1 MNLDDKSLFLD
12 AMEDVQPLKR
22 NNDVHWHPGRN
33 SRAPQRVDTLQ
44 LDNFLTTGYLD
55 IVPLATPLEF
65 KREGLQSG
73 VLDKLR
79 RGKYSQQASLS
90 LLRQPVEQCRQ
101 MLFAFMVQAQK
112 EGLRNVLIVHGKGRD
127 DQSHANIIRSYLARW
142 LEELPEVQAF
152 CAALPHHGG
161 SGACYVARVN
171 RRRRSRRP
179 GSSTPSAVVSA
190 EAASARGRLFAA
202 PAARARSSRGPS
214 SGPHAPRR

>member
-79 RGKYSQQASLS
+79 RASPCCAS
-90 LLRQPVEQCRQ
+90 RWSS
-101 MLFAFMVQAQK
+101 A
-112 EGLRNVLIVHGKGRD
+112 GRC
-127 DQSHANIIRSYLARW
+127 SSPLW
-142 LEELPEVQAF
+142 
-152 CAALPHHGG
+152 C
-161 SGACYVARVN
+161 
-171 RRRRSRRP
+171 RRRK
-179 GSSTPSAVVSA
+179 
-190 EAASARGRLFAA
+190 RGYAMC
-202 PAARARSSRGPS
+202 
-214 SGPHAPRR
+214 

>member
-112 EGLRNVLIVHGKGRD
+112 EGVTQCAD
-127 DQSHANIIRSYLARW
+127 RSRQRPRRPVPRQYYPQL
-142 LEELPEVQAF
+142 
-152 CAALPHHGG
+152 
-161 SGACYVARVN
+161 SGALAGRAAGGAGLL
-171 RRRRSRRP
+171 RR
-179 GSSTPSAVVSA
+179 
-190 EAASARGRLFAA
+190 ASASWRQRRLLCRAA
-202 PAARARSSRGPS
+202 
-214 SGPHAPRR
+214 

>member
-90 LLRQPVEQCRQ
+90 LLCRPSAPRFRI
-101 MLFAFMVQAQK
+101 M
-112 EGLRNVLIVHGKGRD
+112 
-127 DQSHANIIRSYLARW
+127 
-142 LEELPEVQAF
+142 
-152 CAALPHHGG
+152 AAAAPAM
-161 SGACYVARVN
+161 SRCVN

>member
-22 NNDVHWHPGRN
+22 KNDVHWHPGRN

-79 RGKYSQQASLS
+79 RGKCSQQAS
-90 LLRQPVEQCRQ
+90 
-101 MLFAFMVQAQK
+101 
-112 EGLRNVLIVHGKGRD
+112 
-127 DQSHANIIRSYLARW
+127 RW
-142 LEELPEVQAF
+142 NSADRCSSPLW
-152 CAALPHHGG
+152 C
-161 SGACYVARVN
+161 
-171 RRRRSRRP
+171 RRRK
-179 GSSTPSAVVSA
+179 
-190 EAASARGRLFAA
+190 RGYVMC
-202 PAARARSSRGPS
+202 
-214 SGPHAPRR
+214 

>member
-22 NNDVHWHPGRN
+22 KNDVHWHPGRN

-79 RGKYSQQASLS
+79 RGKYSQQASLPS
-90 LLRQPVEQCRQ
+90 
-101 MLFAFMVQAQK
+101 
-112 EGLRNVLIVHGKGRD
+112 
-127 DQSHANIIRSYLARW
+127 RW
-142 LEELPEVQAF
+142 NSADRCSSPLW
-152 CAALPHHGG
+152 C
-161 SGACYVARVN
+161 
-171 RRRRSRRP
+171 RRRK
-179 GSSTPSAVVSA
+179 
-190 EAASARGRLFAA
+190 RGYVMC
-202 PAARARSSRGPS
+202 
-214 SGPHAPRR
+214 

>member
-1 MNLDDKSLFLD
+1 M
-12 AMEDVQPLKR
+12 
-22 NNDVHWHPGRN
+22 
-33 SRAPQRVDTLQ
+33 
-44 LDNFLTTGYLD
+44 
-55 IVPLATPLEF
+55 
-65 KREGLQSG
+65 
-73 VLDKLR
+73 LDKLR

-161 SGACYVARVN
+161 SAGSTRSIISRAVIWPAC
-171 RRRRSRRP
+171 
-179 GSSTPSAVVSA
+179 TPTLSAA
-190 EAASARGRLFAA
+190 WTC
-202 PAARARSSRGPS
+202 P
-214 SGPHAPRR
+214 

>member
-33 SRAPQRVDTLQ
+33 SRARNASITLQ

-79 RGKYSQQASLS
+79 RGKYSQQAKPPPRCASRWNS
-90 LLRQPVEQCRQ
+90 AGRCSSP
-101 MLFAFMVQAQK
+101 FMVQAQK
-112 EGLRNVLIVHGKGRD
+112 EGVTQCADRSRQRPRRPVPRQYYPQLSGALAGRAAGGAGLLRRASASWR
-127 DQSHANIIRSYLARW
+127 QRR
-142 LEELPEVQAF
+142 LPC
-152 CAALPHHGG
+152 CAA
-161 SGACYVARVN
+161 
-171 RRRRSRRP
+171 
-179 GSSTPSAVVSA
+179 
-190 EAASARGRLFAA
+190 
-202 PAARARSSRGPS
+202 
-214 SGPHAPRR
+214 

>member
-79 RGKYSQQASLS
+79 RGNTASRRAS
-90 LLRQPVEQCRQ
+90 PCCASRWNS
-101 MLFAFMVQAQK
+101 A
-112 EGLRNVLIVHGKGRD
+112 GRC
-127 DQSHANIIRSYLARW
+127 SSPLW
-142 LEELPEVQAF
+142 
-152 CAALPHHGG
+152 C
-161 SGACYVARVN
+161 
-171 RRRRSRRP
+171 RRRK
-179 GSSTPSAVVSA
+179 
-190 EAASARGRLFAA
+190 RGYAMC
-202 PAARARSSRGPS
+202 
-214 SGPHAPRR
+214 

>member
-79 RGKYSQQASLS
+79 REIQPAGEPL

-112 EGLRNVLIVHGKGRD
+112 EGY
-127 DQSHANIIRSYLARW
+127 AM
-142 LEELPEVQAF
+142 
-152 CAALPHHGG
+152 C
-161 SGACYVARVN
+161 
-171 RRRRSRRP
+171 
-179 GSSTPSAVVSA
+179 
-190 EAASARGRLFAA
+190 
-202 PAARARSSRGPS
+202 
-214 SGPHAPRR
+214 

>member
-161 SGACYVARVN
+161 SGAFMSRCVN